1 MRLRSWGTAV
11 AVLVLSGTLGGVSA
25 SPGAAYALPGA
36 AQPTPGSSR
45 DGQPSGWLELDAGP
59 AAQAHQLTPGGTAR
73 WAVDVKV
80 RGEPASALE
89 VWLEPGAVENG
100 EQLLREHLSIELQ
113 ACAQPWTDGTCAGG
127 LQELLD
133 PTPLADAEGARV
145 QLEDPG
151 PGGSTG
157 TYVLLTAALAD
168 DAPREV
174 QGTRTRIILGVHGAG
189 DDPGS
194 SSSPPN
200 QTGPGHAG
208 EAPPS
213 GFLANTGAQLGGFAL
228 LGVLAVGAGFGL
240 ARMRGAKA

>member
-11 AVLVLSGTLGGVSA
+11 AVLVLWGSLAGVSG
-25 SPGAAYALPGA
+25 SPDAAYALPSA
-36 AQPTPGSSR
+36 AYPTPRASL

-59 AAQAHQLTPGGTAR
+59 AGQAHQLTPGGTAR

-89 VWLEPGAVENG
+89 VWLEPEPAENG
-100 EQLLREHLSIELQ
+100 EQLLREHLSVEVQ
-113 ACAQPWTDGTCAGG
+113 ACAQPWTHGTCAVG
-127 LQELLD
+127 LQELLE

-151 PGGSTG
+151 QGGSTG

-174 QGTRTRIILGVHGAG
+174 QGTRTRIMLGVHGAG
-189 DDPGS
+189 DDLGS
-194 SSSPPN
+194 SSAPPN
-200 QTGPGHAG
+200 QTGPGHSG

-228 LGVLAVGAGFGL
+228 LGALAVGAGFGL
-240 ARMRGAKA
+240 ARMRRAKA

>member
-11 AVLVLSGTLGGVSA
+11 AVLVLSGTPSGAGA
-25 SPGAAYALPGA
+25 SPGAAY
-36 AQPTPGSSR
+36 PTPNASL

-59 AAQAHQLTPGGTAR
+59 AGQVHQLTPGGTAR

-100 EQLLREHLSIELQ
+100 EQLLREHLSVEVQ
-113 ACAQPWTDGTCAGG
+113 ACAQPWTGGTCAGG
-127 LQELLD
+127 LQELLE
-133 PTPLADAEGARV
+133 PTPLADAEGARM
-145 QLEDPG
+145 QLQDPG

-168 DAPREV
+168 DAPRAV
-174 QGTRTRIILGVHGAG
+174 QGTRTRIMLGVHGAG
-189 DDPGS
+189 DDLGS
-194 SSSPPN
+194 SSTPPN
-200 QTGPGHAG
+200 QTGPGQAG

-213 GFLANTGAQLGGFAL
+213 GFLANTGAQLGGFVL
-228 LGVLAVGAGFGL
+228 LAALAVGAGFGL
-240 ARMRGAKA
+240 ARLRGAKA